1 VIGRG
6 PTTVILVLAAA
17 TAAAADLAPAPSVFC
32 VHDASGTRVVA
43 LAPAEA
49 GALRFGLSLWLPNG
63 QNVSVF
69 GIAIKIAGGWRY
81 DDGPPGGG
89 CRLTFTINGAG
100 GVHVV
105 GDTSRNCANMGGQ
118 GAAVTTADFPA
129 ASRESAVTHELDD
142 PEAFQHAGHC
152 VPG

>member
-1 VIGRG
+1 M
-6 PTTVILVLAAA
+6 LVVAAA
-17 TAAAADLAPAPSVFC
+17 TAAAAAAAMPASGVFC

-43 LAPAEA
+43 LAPAGA
-49 GALRFGLSLWLPNG
+49 GALRFGLSLWFSNG

-69 GIAIKIAGGWRY
+69 GNAAKSDGGWRY
-81 DDGPPGGG
+81 DDGPTGG
-89 CRLTFTINGAG
+89 CRLTFAFTGAG
-100 GVHVV
+100 GVQVV
-105 GDTSRNCANMGGQ
+105 GDSSRNCANMGGQ